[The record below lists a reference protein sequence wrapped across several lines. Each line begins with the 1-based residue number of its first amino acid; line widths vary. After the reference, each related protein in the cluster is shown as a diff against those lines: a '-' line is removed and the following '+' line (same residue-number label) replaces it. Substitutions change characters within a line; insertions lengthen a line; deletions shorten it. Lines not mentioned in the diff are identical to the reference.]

1 MSTTPPKKG
10 KKRAPP
16 STPTGRPPAK
26 ASRASSPARTSEDA
40 PSGFASTINPSVLP
54 AIPPFRPPAGSSAG
68 LQPAF
73 EFIEDPSAQE
83 ETIPED
89 NADDTLTF
97 TTVDDD
103 IDESEANDSFNELA
117 SWIRYLAQY
126 KGQRGQLTSL
136 FDEATS
142 SLRALSGDSG
152 RVKPAS
158 YAAAAATSTPP
169 SSGSRRPTAPPT
181 AQQSKQSI
189 QNAVNRYER
198 VSRELPGAP
207 KDTLLCIVARSDLS
221 TAVPS
226 LPADPKPQKKP
237 RCLVKGIRANSVAI
251 RLPADVRFP
260 PSLPAL
266 TVEVNKALKRAR
278 SPAIVKDIP
287 QGVRRHI
294 TVVFT
299 QTVDDAASKIALAE
313 VLKAFK
319 TKEEDAHLLSRP
331 TYSLLK
337 FTAVP
342 TVARDGCPITA
353 EIATACLQKHPEWRK
368 AQPLEAPCFVYH
380 KTNLDPYHATL
391 LVKIK
396 DMQKASV
403 AKKLLETSVSF
414 VGVVT
419 RCQPWTISP
428 TARQGSTCMKGVPT
442 AHLLPPAS
450 RPTAPTT
457 ASAVVTAMNRTT
469 PQACRATSSKHDPP
483 LASCKS

>member
-10 KKRAPP
+10 KKRALP

-26 ASRASSPARTSEDA
+26 ASRASSPARTGEDA
-40 PSGFASTINPSVLP
+40 PSGFASTLNPSVLP

-68 LQPAF
+68 WRPAF
-73 EFIEDPSAQE
+73 EFIEEPSEQE
-83 ETIPED
+83 ETETAGMEPD
-89 NADDTLTF
+89 NADDTLAF
-97 TTVDDD
+97 TTGDED
-103 IDESEANDSFNELA
+103 IDESEANNSFNELA

-126 KGQRGQLTSL
+126 KGQRGRLTTM
-136 FDEATS
+136 FEEATS
-142 SLRALSGDSG
+142 SLWALSGSSG
-152 RVKPAS
+152 RVNPAS
-158 YAAAAATSTPP
+158 YAAAAATSAAPP
-169 SSGSRRPTAPPT
+169 PLAPKRSTAPPT
-181 AQQSKQSI
+181 ARQTKRSI

-207 KDTLLCIVARSDLS
+207 KDTLLRIVARSDLS

-226 LPADPKPQKKP
+226 LPADLKPRKKP
-237 RCLVKGIRANSVAI
+237 RCLVKGIRANSVAV
-251 RLPADVRFP
+251 RLPADARFP

-266 TVEVNKALKRAR
+266 TVEVNKALKKAQ
-278 SPAIVKDIP
+278 SPAIVKDIL

-299 QTVDDAASKIALAE
+299 QTVDDAASKIALTE

-319 TKEEDAHLLSRP
+319 TKEEDAHLLNRP

-396 DMQKASV
+396 DMQK
-403 AKKLLETSVSF
+403 
-414 VGVVT
+414 
-419 RCQPWTISP
+419 
-428 TARQGSTCMKGVPT
+428 
-442 AHLLPPAS
+442 
-450 RPTAPTT
+450 
-457 ASAVVTAMNRTT
+457 
-469 PQACRATSSKHDPP
+469 
-483 LASCKS
+483 